1 MSKPADDTKSDE
13 GRGSEP
19 LTATSPPLPMPSPP
33 AVPSHRPAAARPSS
47 SPPSANLRR
56 DPVSDF
62 PPSVSAD
69 SHGRWKGLLA
79 LAARDAVLHALGPR
93 RLSELTARLSEE
105 ARAVFDQQ
113 YIATAWYE
121 EDASGEILEELAA
134 LLGRDPQAVALEIG
148 ARTVD
153 LSSGQLG
160 QWLMRF
166 ISTPERVVGY
176 SREVWSRLRDGD
188 LTAEL
193 REGAIVC
200 RLRGWAGHHPLV
212 CVCTQ
217 GALDRLGSRMPG
229 LVWLGSARTSCVS
242 DGAPACVYE
251 LRFRRGPK

>member
-1 MSKPADDTKSDE
+1 MSKPEDE
-13 GRGSEP
+13 AERGERR
-19 LTATSPPLPMPSPP
+19 TATSPSSSAPGSPRHLAEP
-33 AVPSHRPAAARPSS
+33 RPSS
-47 SPPSANLRR
+47 SPPAVRSRSTR
-56 DPVSDF
+56 GSVSEF
-62 PPSVSAD
+62 PPSVSPD
-69 SHGRWKGLLA
+69 SHARWKGLLA
-79 LAARDAVLHALGPR
+79 LAARDAVLQVLGSR
-93 RLSELTARLSEE
+93 RLSELTTRLSPA
-105 ARAVFDQQ
+105 ARGIFEQQ

-121 EDASGEILEELAA
+121 ESANGEILEQLAA
-134 LLGRDPQAVALEIG
+134 LLGRDPQRVALEVG

-176 SREVWSRLRDGD
+176 SQEVWSRLRDGE
-188 LTAEL
+188 LSAEL
-193 REGAIVC
+193 KPGLIVC

-229 LVWLGSARTSCVS
+229 LVWQGSARTSCVA

-251 LRFRRGPK
+251 LRFRRTHA